1 MYILFYK
8 GKDICTPSTQLNKY
22 IKDIEIIYKAS
33 ILNLIYYTKFKYV
46 LVNYILTK
54 CELYILNSS
63 YTCEMSKRIVVLY
76 VNIRLNH
83 HLKNINHNLR
93 DNSII
98 RKLKIHSYK

>member
-22 IKDIEIIYKAS
+22 IKNIEIIFKAS
-33 ILNLIYYTKFKYV
+33 ILNLIYYKKLKYV
-46 LVNYILTK
+46 LINNMLSK

-63 YTCEMSKRIVVLY
+63 CTCEMSKRIVVLY
-76 VNIRLNH
+76 VNIRLYH
-83 HLKNINHNLR
+83 HLKNINHTLR
-93 DNSII
+93 DNNII